1 MQRATTKKEEF
12 EYPTHIPM
20 CDPRDDTMSNL
31 DQCPSTKETNETPT
45 KPAAEVAS
53 LGQVSGKKYWRSLE
67 EYIGTEEFTEFVHR
81 EFPKGASM
89 LGDSTRRNFV
99 KIMGAGF
106 AIAGV
111 ATMPGCRRPD
121 RKILAYSK
129 HVPEDIIPG
138 NALYYST
145 ALALP
150 GGGVEGLLIETHT
163 GRPTKVEGN
172 PLHPNN
178 QGKTSAYAQAS
189 VLGLYDPDRLK
200 FPVYNNPTRGKL
212 DATWDDFNDWQET
225 HFAKFDANNGQ
236 GLAFIVEKK
245 SSPTRQ
251 RMIDAIKARWSKATF
266 VHWNPA
272 ESRGMIEGSNIAFG
286 SPSAVSYDFTGAKCI
301 VSIDSNFMTDGPE
314 ALKNTR
320 TLASTRKVLKAGDSM
335 SRLYAVESK
344 PTAAG
349 SLADHRFRVSPSEV
363 HNFTV
368 ALAKAVFALV
378 GVNATGLPDG
388 AVSGMSDKDIAEI
401 AKDLVDHRKH
411 AVVVPGDDL
420 SAETWALCMAM
431 NSALDAMG
439 QQVSVYR
446 MAPELSGNANDELA
460 LLTDQLNAGRVD
472 TLVTIDCNPVYDAPG
487 SLDFASAFGKAKYT
501 ITLSV
506 GMSETEHVSTWSLN
520 GTHYLEAWG
529 DVASVDGTMSVVQPM
544 IAPLYEPAH
553 SDIELLAML
562 GGFEHRDGYSIVR
575 DSWAKTSN
583 SSVDSDGFNR
593 SWRRALHDGMQA
605 PQNTGSAGSV
615 KMSSVLMA
623 VARKGVNQAPGQGS
637 MDVVF
642 YTSNY
647 NNGQNANNGWLQ
659 ELPDFGPSV
668 VWDNPILMS
677 PNTAKALGV
686 LPESSWQD
694 EFDPY
699 TKQQM
704 PQAQLI
710 TVTLNGQT
718 MTGAAWILPGMADN
732 TLGVKLG
739 YGREIVGK
747 VGYSVGHNTYAI
759 KPAAGG
765 MTTRGASIK
774 KAGGTY
780 TIASTQN
787 HWSLEGRE
795 TIVRAMDKKW
805 WDKYGDKKKEYPDG
819 IYGQESTTLNIAERI
834 GELSHTPPNI
844 GIYKN
849 PLNDSYEDADPSNL
863 HEDKALNRE
872 MPPRYAQGPQW
883 GMSIDMNAC
892 MGCNVCT
899 VACQSENNIPI
910 VGKSEVAKGREM
922 QWIRM
927 DRYFVGDDLNNPDE
941 MLIQPVACV
950 HCENAP
956 CETVCPVNATVH
968 GDEGTNDMA
977 YNRCIGTRYCANNCP
992 YKVRRFNFFDYG
1004 VVKFNG
1010 GLNPTYTSVA
1020 ADKKFEETIG
1030 KDRTFNQNF
1039 IPPRLR
1045 KKLDEISKMQF
1056 NPDVTIRSRGVMEKC
1071 SFCIQRIHQARQEVK
1086 IKGIWK
1092 DENQVGPIPDGFFNV
1107 ACQQACPSDA
1117 ISFGDILDPGSRV
1130 ADEKESGRSYLLL
1143 GYLNTRPRT
1152 TYMMRVRNP
1161 NPAIRPVES
1170 DPLGHYSHGVD
1181 HEKEKEHDKATG
1193 EAHGSAYIDRAKQ
1206 YFDQGYSMSLKVLS

>member
-1 MQRATTKKEEF
+1 
-12 EYPTHIPM
+12 
-20 CDPRDDTMSNL
+20 MSNL
-31 DQCPSTKETNETPT
+31 DQCPSTKATSETPT
-45 KPAAEVAS
+45 EQAVDTVE
-53 LGQVSGKKYWRSLE
+53 LGKVSGKKYWRSLE
-67 EYIGTEEFTEFVHR
+67 EFTGTKEFTEFVHR

-89 LGDSTRRNFV
+89 LGESTRRNFV

-106 AIAGV
+106 AIAGA
-111 ATMPGCRRPD
+111 ATLPGCRRPD
-121 RKILAYSK
+121 RKILPYSK
-129 HVPEDIIPG
+129 NVPEDIIPG
-138 NALYYST
+138 KALYYTT

-178 QGKTSAYAQAS
+178 QGKSSAFAQAS

-212 DATWDDFNDWQET
+212 DATWDDFNSWQGS
-225 HFAKFDANNGQ
+225 HFTKFDENNGQ
-236 GLAFIVEKK
+236 GLAFIIDKK
-245 SSPTRQ
+245 SSPSRQ
-251 RMIDAIKARWSKATF
+251 RMITAIKARWSKATF
-266 VHWNPA
+266 VMWNPA
-272 ESRGMIEGSNIAFG
+272 ESRGAIDGSSIAFG
-286 SPSAVSYDFTGAKCI
+286 SPHAVSYDFTGAQRV
-301 VSIDSNFMTDGPE
+301 VSIASDFMTEGSQ
-314 ALKNTR
+314 ALKNSR
-320 TLASTRKVLKAGDSM
+320 TFASTRKVLKSGDSM
-335 SRLYAVESK
+335 SRLYSIESK
-344 PTAAG
+344 PTSVG
-349 SLADHRFRVSPSEV
+349 SLADHRFQVSPSEIR
-363 HNFTV
+363 NFTI
-368 ALAKAVFALV
+368 ALAKAVFSHT
-378 GVNATGLPDG
+378 GVNASGLPD
-388 AVSGMSDKDIAEI
+388 ASVTGMSHDDINEI
-401 AKDLVDHRKH
+401 AKDLADHRGH
-411 AVVVPGDDL
+411 AVVVPGDNMN
-420 SAETWALCMAM
+420 AEDYALCMAM
-431 NSALDAMG
+431 NSALGAMG
-439 QQVSVYR
+439 HHVAVNR
-446 MAPELSGNANDELA
+446 MGPELSGNSNDELA
-460 LLTDQLNAGRVD
+460 ALTALLKAGSID
-472 TLVTIDCNPVYDAPG
+472 TLVTVDANPVYDAPG
-487 SLDFASAFGKAKYT
+487 SLHFKDAFAKAKTT
-501 ITLSV
+501 ITLCV
-506 GMSETEHVSTWSLN
+506 GMSETEHLSTWSLN

-529 DVASVDGTMSVVQPM
+529 DVASEDGTLSVVQPM

-553 SDIELLAML
+553 SDIELLATIAGMD
-562 GGFEHRDGYSIVR
+562 HADGHSIVR
-575 DSWAKTSN
+575 DTWALMGNGAAGST
-583 SSVDSDGFNR
+583 GFER
-593 SWRRALHDGMQA
+593 SWKRALHDGMQSG
-605 PQNTGSAGSV
+605 NDTGSAGDVS
-615 KMSSVLMA
+615 MSNVLMA
-623 VARKGVNQAPGQGS
+623 AARVGLNEAPGAGS
-637 MDVVF
+637 MDVIF

-647 NNGQNANNGWLQ
+647 NNGQCANNGWLQ
-659 ELPDFGPSV
+659 ELPEFGPSV

-686 LPESSWQD
+686 LPEHSWQD
-694 EFDPY
+694 EFNPY

-759 KPAAGG
+759 KPATGG
-765 MTTRGASIK
+765 MTTRGAKIA

-787 HWSLEGRE
+787 HWSLEGRHSL
-795 TIVRAMDKKW
+795 VRAMDKTW
-805 WDKYGDKKKEYPDG
+805 WDKYGDETQVVEDL
-819 IYGQESTTLNIAERI
+819 IYGNEQSTLNAAERL
-834 GELSHTPPNI
+834 GELSHTPPNV

-849 PLNDSYEDADPSNL
+849 PLNDSYEEPDPANT
-863 HEDKALNRE
+863 HTNEPLNRE
-872 MPPRYAQGPQW
+872 VPPRYSQGPQW
-883 GMSIDMNAC
+883 GMSIDMNSC

-941 MLIQPVACV
+941 IMVQPVACV

-1010 GLNPTYTSVA
+1010 GLDPNYTSVK
-1020 ADKKFEETIG
+1020 ADALFEETVA

-1045 KKLDEISKMQF
+1045 KKLDEISKMQY
-1056 NPDVTIRSRGVMEKC
+1056 NPDVTVRSRGVMEKC
-1071 SFCIQRIHQARQEVK
+1071 TYCIQRVHQARQDVK
-1086 IKGIWK
+1086 IQGIWN
-1092 DENQVGPIPDGFFNV
+1092 DADQVGPIPDGFFNA

-1117 ISFGDILDPGSRV
+1117 ISFGDILDPNSRV
-1130 ADEKESGRSYLLL
+1130 SAERDSGRSYLLL

-1161 NPAIRPVES
+1161 NPSIRAI
-1170 DPLGHYSHGVD
+1170 
-1181 HEKEKEHDKATG
+1181 EHDPMDHGGHASPAEGGHGSENDGHNAGGQG
-1193 EAHGSAYIDRAKQ
+1193 EAHTSSSYIDRAKQ

>member
-1 MQRATTKKEEF
+1 
-12 EYPTHIPM
+12 
-20 CDPRDDTMSNL
+20 MSNL

-45 KPAAEVAS
+45 PTPTAPSDDSVA

-67 EYIGTEEFTEFVHR
+67 EYTGTQAFTEFVHR

-89 LGDSTRRNFV
+89 LGESTRRNFV

-106 AIAGV
+106 AIAGA

-121 RKILAYSK
+121 RKILPYSK
-129 HVPEDIIPG
+129 NVPEDIIPG
-138 NALYYST
+138 NALYYTT

-178 QGKTSAYAQAS
+178 QGKTSVYAQAS

-212 DATWDDFNDWQET
+212 DATWDDFDAWQKT
-225 HFAKFDANNGQ
+225 HFAKFDHNNGD

-251 RMIDAIKARWSKATF
+251 RMINAVKARWSKAKF
-266 VHWNPA
+266 VSWNPA
-272 ESRGMIEGSNIAFG
+272 ESRGAIDGSALAFG
-286 SPSAVSYDFTGAKCI
+286 NARTVSYDFASAKR
-301 VSIDSNFMTDGPE
+301 VVTIDADFMTAGAE
-314 ALKNTR
+314 SLKNAR
-320 TLASTRKVLKAGDSM
+320 TFAATRKVLKGGDPM
-335 SRLYAVESK
+335 SRLYSFESK
-344 PTAAG
+344 PTSTG
-349 SLADHRFRVSPSEV
+349 SMADHRFRVSPSEM
-363 HNFTV
+363 HNLTI
-368 ALAKAVFALV
+368 ALAKAVFALT
-378 GVNATGLPDG
+378 GVNASGLPD
-388 AVSGMSDKDIAEI
+388 ASTTDVSHKDIAEI
-401 AKDLVDHRKH
+401 AKDLADHRNH
-411 AVVVPGDDL
+411 AVIVPSDDL
-420 SAETWALCMAM
+420 SPEDWALCMAM
-431 NSALDAMG
+431 NQALGAMG
-439 QQVSVYR
+439 NQVTTHSV
-446 MAPELSGNANDELA
+446 APELAGNANDELA
-460 LLTDQLNAGRVD
+460 TLTNELNAGRID

-487 SLDFASAFGKAKYT
+487 SLNFADAFAKAKTT
-501 ITLSV
+501 ITLCV
-506 GMSETEHVSTWSLN
+506 GMSETEIDSTWSLN

-529 DVASVDGTMSVVQPM
+529 DAAGIDGSMSIIQPM

-562 GGFEHRDGYSIVR
+562 AGFEHSEGYEIVR
-575 DSWAKTSN
+575 ESWAKMGNGSLG
-583 SSVDSDGFNR
+583 SDGFDR
-593 SWRRALHDGMQA
+593 SWKRTLHDGVQA
-605 PQNTGSAGSV
+605 SKESGSASSV
-615 KMSSVLMA
+615 SMSTVLMA
-623 VARKGVNQAPGQGS
+623 AARSGVNEAPGQGS

-642 YTSNY
+642 YTSNH
-647 NNGQNANNGWLQ
+647 NNGQCANNGWLQ
-659 ELPDFGPSV
+659 ELPEFGPSV

-677 PNTAKALGV
+677 PNTAKAMGV
-686 LPESSWQD
+686 LPEHSWQD
-694 EFDPY
+694 EFNPY

-704 PQAQLI
+704 PQAQKI

-739 YGREIVGK
+739 YGRKIVGK

-759 KPAAGG
+759 KPANTG
-765 MTTRGASIK
+765 MVTRGAKIA

-787 HWSLEGRE
+787 HWSLEGRHSL
-795 TIVRAMDKKW
+795 VRAMDKKW
-805 WDKYGDKKKEYPDG
+805 WDKYADETQTVTDV
-819 IYGQESTTLNIAERI
+819 IYGKDSSTLNAAERL
-834 GELSHTPPNI
+834 GELAHTPPNVSV
-844 GIYKN
+844 YEN
-849 PLNDSYEDADPSNL
+849 PLNDSYENPDPSNI
-863 HEDKALNRE
+863 HTNDALNRE
-872 MPPRYAQGPQW
+872 VPPRYTQGPQW
-883 GMSIDMNAC
+883 GMSIDMNSC

-899 VACQSENNIPI
+899 IACQSENNIPI
-910 VGKSEVAKGREM
+910 VGKNEVAKGREM

-927 DRYFVGDDLNNPDE
+927 DRYFVGDDLNNPEE

-956 CETVCPVNATVH
+956 CETVCPVSATVH

-1010 GLNPTYTSVA
+1010 GLNPNYASVA
-1020 ADKKFEETIG
+1020 ADKKFEETIA

-1045 KKLDEISKMQF
+1045 KKLDEISKMQY
-1056 NPDVTIRSRGVMEKC
+1056 NPDVTVRSRGVMEKC
-1071 SFCIQRIHQARQEVK
+1071 SFCIQRIHKARQDVK
-1086 IKGIWK
+1086 IQGIWD
-1092 DENQVGPIPDGFFNV
+1092 DEKQVGPIPDGFFNV

-1117 ISFGDILDPGSRV
+1117 ISFGDILDPNARV
-1130 ADEKESGRSYLLL
+1130 SAEKESGRSYLLL

-1161 NPAIRPVES
+1161 NPAIHEFDAH
-1170 DPLGHYSHGVD
+1170 DPFDHGGTEGGGGHENSFEGEHKPDSNDGHG
-1181 HEKEKEHDKATG
+1181 ET
-1193 EAHGSAYIDRAKQ
+1193 HGSSQSSSYIDRAKQ

>member
-1 MQRATTKKEEF
+1 
-12 EYPTHIPM
+12 
-20 CDPRDDTMSNL
+20 MSNL
-31 DQCPSTKETNETPT
+31 DQCPSTKETTGTQSEPAVET
-45 KPAAEVAS
+45 AE

-67 EYIGTEEFTEFVHR
+67 EYTGTKEFTEFVHR

-89 LGDSTRRNFV
+89 LGESTRRNFV

-106 AIAGV
+106 AIAGA
-111 ATMPGCRRPD
+111 ATLPGCRRPD
-121 RKILAYSK
+121 RKILPYSK
-129 HVPEDIIPG
+129 NVPEDIIPG
-138 NALYYST
+138 KALFYTT

-178 QGKTSAYAQAS
+178 QGKTSAFAQAS

-212 DATWDDFNDWQET
+212 DATWDDFHAWQGT
-225 HFAKFDANNGQ
+225 HFAKFDANNGH
-236 GLAFIVEKK
+236 GLAFIVDKK
-245 SSPTRQ
+245 SGPTRQ
-251 RMIDAIKARWSKATF
+251 RLISEIKSRWSNATI
-266 VHWNPA
+266 VNWNPA
-272 ESRGMIEGSNIAFG
+272 ESRGAIDGSAIAFG
-286 SPSAVSYDFTGAKCI
+286 SAHSVSYDFAGAQRV
-301 VSIDSNFMTDGPE
+301 VSIASDFMTEGPE
-314 ALKNTR
+314 ALKNAR
-320 TLASTRKVLKAGDSM
+320 TFAATRKVLKGGDPM
-335 SRLYAVESK
+335 SRLYSIESK
-344 PTAAG
+344 PTSAG
-349 SLADHRFRVSPSEV
+349 SLADHRFRVSPSEI

-368 ALAKAVFALV
+368 ALAKAVFSLA
-378 GVNATGLPDG
+378 GVNASGLPD
-388 AVSGMSDKDIAEI
+388 ASVTGMAQADINEI
-401 AKDLVDHRKH
+401 AKDLADHRGH
-411 AVVVPGDDL
+411 AVVVPGDDID
-420 SAETWALCMAM
+420 AEDWALCMAI
-431 NSALDAMG
+431 NSALGAIG
-439 QQVSVYR
+439 HQVSVSR
-446 MAPELSGNANDELA
+446 TGPELAGNANEELSS
-460 LLTDQLNAGRVD
+460 LTNELDAGHID
-472 TLVTIDCNPVYDAPG
+472 TLVTIDSNPVYDAPG
-487 SLDFASAFGKAKYT
+487 SLNFAAAFAKAKTT
-501 ITLSV
+501 ITLCV

-529 DVASVDGTMSVVQPM
+529 DAVSSDGTLSIVQPM

-553 SDIELLAML
+553 SDIELLATL
-562 GGFEHRDGYSIVR
+562 AGIDHADGYSLVR
-575 DSWAKTSN
+575 ETWAQMGN
-583 SSVDSDGFNR
+583 GAVGSSGFER
-593 SWRRALHDGMQA
+593 SWKRTLHDGMQS
-605 PQNTGSAGSV
+605 GSDSSAAGNVS
-615 KMSSVLMA
+615 MSNVLMA
-623 VARKGVNQAPGQGS
+623 AARKGVNQAPGAGS
-637 MDVVF
+637 MDVIF

-647 NNGQNANNGWLQ
+647 NNGQCANNGWLQ
-659 ELPDFGPSV
+659 ELPEFGPSV

-694 EFDPY
+694 EFNPY

-710 TVTLNGQT
+710 TVTLDGQT

-739 YGREIVGK
+739 YGRELVGK

-759 KPAAGG
+759 KPSAGG
-765 MTTRGASIK
+765 MTTRGAKIA

-787 HWSLEGRE
+787 HWSLEGRHSL
-795 TIVRAMDKKW
+795 VRAMDKKW
-805 WDKYGDKKKEYPDG
+805 WDKYGDEAHVVEDSV
-819 IYGQESTTLNIAERI
+819 YGNEHSTLNAAEML
-834 GELSHTPPNI
+834 GELSHTPPNV

-849 PLNDSYEDADPSNL
+849 PLNDSYDDPDPANK
-863 HEDKALNRE
+863 HTNKPLNRE
-872 MPPRYAQGPQW
+872 VPPRYSQGPQW
-883 GMSIDMNAC
+883 GMSIDMNSC

-899 VACQSENNIPI
+899 IACQSENNIPI

-992 YKVRRFNFFDYG
+992 YKVRRFNFFDYAP
-1004 VVKFNG
+1004 VKFNG
-1010 GLNPTYTSVA
+1010 GLDPNYTSVK
-1020 ADKKFEETIG
+1020 ADALFEETVA

-1056 NPDVTIRSRGVMEKC
+1056 NPDVTVRSRGVMEKC
-1071 SFCIQRIHQARQEVK
+1071 TYCIQRVHQARQDVK
-1086 IKGIWK
+1086 IQGIWK
-1092 DENQVGPIPDGFFNV
+1092 DTDQVGPIPDGFFNA

-1117 ISFGDILDPGSRV
+1117 ISFGDILDPSSRV
-1130 ADEKESGRSYLLL
+1130 SAERDSGRSYLLL

-1161 NPAIRPVES
+1161 NPSVRDI
-1170 DPLGHYSHGVD
+1170 
-1181 HEKEKEHDKATG
+1181 EHDPMDHGGHGGSDGAGHETGNDGHGSDGQG
-1193 EAHGSAYIDRAKQ
+1193 EAHSSAAYIDRAKQ
-1206 YFDQGYSMSLKVLS
+1206 YFDQGYSVSLKVLS

>member
-1 MQRATTKKEEF
+1 
-12 EYPTHIPM
+12 
-20 CDPRDDTMSNL
+20 MSNL
-31 DQCPSTKETNETPT
+31 DQCPSTKETTETSPT
-45 KPAAEVAS
+45 QAVDTVEM
-53 LGQVSGKKYWRSLE
+53 GQVSGKKYWRSLE
-67 EYIGTEEFTEFVHR
+67 EYTGTKEFTEFVHR

-89 LGDSTRRNFV
+89 LGEATRRNFV

-121 RKILAYSK
+121 RKILPYSK
-129 HVPEDIIPG
+129 NVPEDIIPG
-138 NALYYST
+138 KALYYTT

-150 GGGVEGLLIETHT
+150 GGGVEGLLVETHT

-200 FPVYNNPTRGKL
+200 FPVYNNPTRGKI
-212 DATWDDFNDWQET
+212 DATWDDFNLWQES
-225 HFAKFDANNGQ
+225 HFTKFDANKGS
-236 GLAFIVEKK
+236 GLAFIVDKK

-251 RMIDAIKARWSKATF
+251 RLINAIKARWTKAT
-266 VHWNPA
+266 VVYWNPA
-272 ESRGMIEGSNIAFG
+272 ESHGAIEGSKLAFG
-286 SPSAVSYDFTGAKCI
+286 SPYAVSYDFTSAKRV
-301 VSIDSNFMTDGPE
+301 VSIDADFMSVGPE
-314 ALKNTR
+314 ALKNAR
-320 TLASTRKVLKAGDSM
+320 TFASTRKVLKGHDPM
-335 SRLYAVESK
+335 SRLYAIESK

-349 SLADHRFRVSPSEV
+349 SLADHRFRVSPSEM

-368 ALAKAVFALV
+368 ALAKAVFSHT
-378 GVNATGLPDG
+378 GVNATGLPDTT
-388 AVSGMSDKDIAEI
+388 VTGMTHKDIAEI
-401 AKDLVDHRKH
+401 AKDLADHHGH
-411 AVVVPGDDL
+411 AVVVPSDDL
-420 SAETWALCMAM
+420 SSEDWALCMAM
-431 NSALDAMG
+431 NSALGAMG
-439 QQVSVYR
+439 HQITVNR
-446 MAPELSGNANDELA
+446 MASELSGNANAELSA
-460 LLTDQLNAGRVD
+460 LTNELNAGHID
-472 TLVTIDCNPVYDAPG
+472 TLVTIDSNPVYDAPG
-487 SLDFASAFGKAKYT
+487 SLGFAAAFAKAKTT
-501 ITLSV
+501 ITLCV

-520 GTHYLEAWG
+520 GTHYLEQWG
-529 DVASVDGTMSVVQPM
+529 DVASNDGTVSIVQPM

-553 SDIELLAML
+553 SDIEFLATL
-562 GGFEHRDGYSIVR
+562 AGESQAEGYAIVR
-575 DSWAKTSN
+575 ESWELMGNGSIGTE
-583 SSVDSDGFNR
+583 GFDR

-605 PQNTGSAGSV
+605 GKDSSVAGSV
-615 KMSSVLMA
+615 SMTKVLMA
-623 VARKGVNQAPGQGS
+623 AARSHANHAPGPDS

-642 YTSNY
+642 YTSNN
-647 NNGQNANNGWLQ
+647 NNGQCANNGWLQ
-659 ELPDFGPSV
+659 ELPEFGPSV

-677 PNTAKALGV
+677 PNTARDLGV
-686 LPESSWQD
+686 LPEHSWQD
-694 EFDPY
+694 EFNPY

-704 PQAQLI
+704 PQAQKI
-710 TVTLNGQT
+710 TVTLDGQA

-732 TLGVKLG
+732 TLAVKLG
-739 YGREIVGK
+739 YGREFVGK

-759 KPAAGG
+759 KPANTG
-765 MTTRGASIK
+765 MVTRGASIK

-787 HWSLEGRE
+787 HWSLEGRHSL
-795 TIVRAMDKKW
+795 VRAMDKTW
-805 WDKYGDKKKEYPDG
+805 WDKYGDEKIDVPDI
-819 IYGQESTTLNIAERI
+819 IYGKTTSTLNAAERI
-834 GELSHTPPNI
+834 GELGHTPANI
-844 GIYKN
+844 SIYKN
-849 PLNDSYEDADPSNL
+849 PLNDSYEDPDPSNT
-863 HEDKALNRE
+863 HTNEALNRE
-872 MPPRYAQGPQW
+872 VPPRYAQGPQW
-883 GMSIDMNAC
+883 GMSIDMNSC

-899 VACQSENNIPI
+899 IACQSENNIPI

-1010 GLNPTYTSVA
+1010 GLNPKYTSVK
-1020 ADKKFEETIG
+1020 ADELFEKTIA

-1056 NPDVTIRSRGVMEKC
+1056 NPDVTVRSRGVMEKC
-1071 SFCIQRIHQARQEVK
+1071 SFCIQRIHQARQDVK
-1086 IKGIWK
+1086 IAGMWT
-1092 DENQVGPIPDGFFNV
+1092 ENDQVGPIPDGFFNV

-1117 ISFGDILDPGSRV
+1117 ISFGDILDPHSRV
-1130 ADEKESGRSYLLL
+1130 SEERDSGRSYLLL

-1161 NPAIRPVES
+1161 NPAIRPIES
-1170 DPLGHYSHGVD
+1170 DPMSHGSHD
-1181 HEKEKEHDKATG
+1181 SGHDSGHDGGHETQPSDGHGDAGGAET
-1193 EAHGSAYIDRAKQ
+1193 HGSAYIDRAKQ